1 VQGFGSYLGR
11 SNNLHDYK
19 VLDNTLLLRVL
30 HLGHSPYPGLAS
42 VILAPVILAP
52 VILAPVILAPVI
64 LAPVILA
71 LRAIRHLYESTATS
85 RDRLS
90 LSGRSTDEV
99 LLQYRDGG
107 LREHHQGGQWLRQ
120 RCLYLLPSHRGGCRG
135 VRHSDGMSA

>member
-1 VQGFGSYLGR
+1 MQGFGSYLGR

-30 HLGHSPYPGLAS
+30 HLGHSPYPG
-42 VILAPVILAP
+42 
-52 VILAPVILAPVI
+52 LAPVI

-107 LREHHQGGQWLRQ
+107 LREHH
-120 RCLYLLPSHRGGCRG
+120 
-135 VRHSDGMSA
+135 

>member
-42 VILAPVILAP
+42 

>member
-19 VLDNTLLLRVL
+19 VLDNRLLLRVL
-30 HLGHSPYPGLAS
+30 HLGHSPYPGLAPVILAPVILAP

-107 LREHHQGGQWLRQ
+107 LREHH
-120 RCLYLLPSHRGGCRG
+120 
-135 VRHSDGMSA
+135 